1 MRALLFKL
9 SAKCL
14 FNNQSSLRF
23 FCNTVSD
30 VVIHPSAIV
39 HPNAVLGQGVSI
51 GPFCTVGSSVKL
63 GNGCRLHPG
72 SHVFGNTQLGERCVL
87 MTGAIVG
94 DEIPG
99 RTVLGCNN
107 VIGHHAVV
115 GVKCQDMKYKSGDE
129 CFLDVGDNNE
139 IREYASIHRS
149 SKSSDTT
156 VIGNNNLIMGSCHI
170 AHDCKVG
177 NNVILANNTLLAGHV
192 VVEDYAHT
200 AGAVVVH
207 QFCHV
212 GSFAFIG
219 GGSVIAQDVPKYMMV
234 AGERAQ
240 LRGLNLEGLWRH
252 GFTVAEIR
260 SLRTA
265 YQKIFMPA
273 DANASGFEAR
283 LAEVE
288 LHDKLAHIPAV
299 CSMSSQIAP
308 NPLSNF
314 IFTNQGSCFHYI
326 PVSGKMSQQQAKF
339 RGWAA
344 FDLKQ
349 RQKNGLE
356 PQIDKD
362 PFPPIAP
369 TIKPLQPCKTV
380 LRNNEVPRKP
390 FSSVFLPSVDVA
402 SLVENR
408 HSKRSLLDGNSSRK
422 HTPMEDQGSSI
433 KKIKDL
439 YSWADDSLVEDIMA
453 AVDNDITKASNLLKA
468 MVSPSRSEENKET
481 SISGIDPTHSSTDA
495 TLSDKSFSSESAAD
509 IAELNSTIEKCLI
522 ENNIEWSNDN
532 DLYGPKLSKDAGNV
546 KLTTSSLESVPVEP
560 EWEEDD
566 VYLRIR
572 KDALRMMRSASQNS
586 KAAANAFGR
595 GDHYSAQ
602 QYSIKA
608 RKEWLVAE
616 SLNNRAAKEILSI
629 RNSNNDVSKLDLH
642 GLHASEAIRALQE
655 HLEKI
660 ERKILPNHSALTNRV
675 KMESNIQHSS
685 VESFSCLD
693 TENLDQLQASSR
705 QRPTSLQ
712 VITGIGNHSRGQ
724 AALPTA
730 VSL

>member
-1 MRALLFKL
+1 MRLLLKNKNRPK
-9 SAKCL
+9 SNPL
-14 FNNQSSLRF
+14 FASVSVLVPKSPVLLHISVRFYGCHLQNWFLGFTQVVQS
-23 FCNTVSD
+23 
-30 VVIHPSAIV
+30 
-39 HPNAVLGQGVSI
+39 
-51 GPFCTVGSSVKL
+51 
-63 GNGCRLHPG
+63 CRLPSNSG
-72 SHVFGNTQLGERCVL
+72 QIS
-87 MTGAIVG
+87 
-94 DEIPG
+94 
-99 RTVLGCNN
+99 
-107 VIGHHAVV
+107 AV
-115 GVKCQDMKYKSGDE
+115 
-129 CFLDVGDNNE
+129 
-139 IREYASIHRS
+139 RSI
-149 SKSSDTT
+149 
-156 VIGNNNLIMGSCHI
+156 N
-170 AHDCKVG
+170 A
-177 NNVILANNTLLAGHV
+177 
-192 VVEDYAHT
+192 
-200 AGAVVVH
+200 
-207 QFCHV
+207 
-212 GSFAFIG
+212 
-219 GGSVIAQDVPKYMMV
+219 
-234 AGERAQ
+234 
-240 LRGLNLEGLWRH
+240 LEQ
-252 GFTVAEIR
+252 
-260 SLRTA
+260 S
-265 YQKIFMPA
+265 P
-273 DANASGFEAR
+273 
-283 LAEVE
+283 
-288 LHDKLAHIPAV
+288 
-299 CSMSSQIAP
+299 QIAP

-314 IFTNQGSCFHYI
+314 IFTNQGFCFHYMIYI
-326 PVSGKMSQQQAKF
+326 PVSGKMSQQQAKS

-369 TIKPLQPCKTV
+369 TIKPLHPCKTV

-408 HSKRSLLDGNSSRK
+408 DSKRSLLDGNSSRK
-422 HTPMEDQGSSI
+422 HTPVEDQGSSI

-439 YSWADDSLVEDIMA
+439 FSWADDSLVEDIMA

-495 TLSDKSFSSESAAD
+495 SLSDKSFSSESAAD
-509 IAELNSTIEKCLI
+509 IAELNSTIEKCLK

-532 DLYGPKLSKDAGNV
+532 DLYGPKLSNDAGNV
-546 KLTTSSLESVPVEP
+546 KLTTSSLESVPIEP

-586 KAAANAFGR
+586 KAATNAFGR

-608 RKEWLVAE
+608 RKEWLAAE
-616 SLNNRAAKEILSI
+616 TLNNRAAKEILSI

-660 ERKILPNHSALTNRV
+660 ERKILPNHSALPNRV

-705 QRPTSLQ
+705 ERPTSLQ

-730 VSL
+730 VRSFLSDNGYRFEQLRPGVISVRPKFRHR